1 MNLAPYISDLL
12 YRYDCVIVPQ
22 FGGFVTNE
30 VSATVNQY
38 THTFYPPTKK
48 ISFNNHLTHNDGLLA
63 NYIATAEQIPFAQAV
78 DKIKSVVDMWNQQLK
93 EDTLDLPKVGSLR
106 KNEDGQLLFEPNTT
120 ENYLTSAFGLS
131 SYNSAAIK
139 RETYKQ
145 KTAALNTEV
154 VVATNSKKRTPVL
167 LKYAAAAA
175 VVFSLGSFGWN
186 EYNVNQYNQQ
196 LAAEQLEQERVEQKI
211 QQATF
216 VIDEALPT
224 ITLNVDKEI
233 KNYHVIAGAFREP
246 ANAAKKVAQL
256 KEKGFDAEILGKNK
270 WELTQVAYAS
280 FDTRAQAL
288 KALRTIKATDSKDAW
303 LLVKPF

>member
-1 MNLAPYISDLL
+1 MIITTYISDLL

-30 VSATVNQY
+30 VSATMNQY

-48 ISFNNHLTHNDGLLA
+48 ISFNRHLTNNDGLLA

-78 DKIKSVVDMWNQQLK
+78 DKIKAVVEIWNQQLK
-93 EDTLDLPKVGSLR
+93 EDGIDLPKIGSLF
-106 KNEDGQLLFEPNTT
+106 KNEEGQLLFEPNTT

-131 SYNSAAIK
+131 GYSSTTIK
-139 RETYKQ
+139 REVYKQ
-145 KTAALNTEV
+145 KSAVLNTELV
-154 VVATNSKKRTPVL
+154 VSTNSKKRTPIL
-167 LKYAAAAA
+167 LKYAATAAI
-175 VVFSLGSFGWN
+175 VFSLGSFGWN
-186 EYNVNQYNQQ
+186 EYNVNQYNNQ
-196 LAAEQLEQERVEQKI
+196 LAAEQQEQEMVEQKI

-216 VIDEALPT
+216 VIDKPLPT

-246 ANAAKKVAQL
+246 ANALKKVAQL
-256 KEKGFDAEILGKNK
+256 HEKGFDAEILGKNK

-280 FDTRAQAL
+280 FDTRAEAIKAL
-288 KALRTIKATDSKDAW
+288 KTIKATDSKDAW